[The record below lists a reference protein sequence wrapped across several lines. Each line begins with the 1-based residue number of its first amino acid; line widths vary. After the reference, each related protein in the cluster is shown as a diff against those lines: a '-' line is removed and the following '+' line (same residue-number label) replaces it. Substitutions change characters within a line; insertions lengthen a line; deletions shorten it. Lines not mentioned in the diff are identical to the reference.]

1 MPYGPV
7 PSVTHAP
14 PLLSSQKLTPER
26 MIHMLLDGA
35 GGGDMTNGGGE
46 GAEGGGGGGHGNK
59 GGEGGAGG
67 RGDIVDPILFKIQV
81 L

>member
-1 MPYGPV
+1 
-7 PSVTHAP
+7 
-14 PLLSSQKLTPER
+14 
-26 MIHMLLDGA
+26 MLLDGA